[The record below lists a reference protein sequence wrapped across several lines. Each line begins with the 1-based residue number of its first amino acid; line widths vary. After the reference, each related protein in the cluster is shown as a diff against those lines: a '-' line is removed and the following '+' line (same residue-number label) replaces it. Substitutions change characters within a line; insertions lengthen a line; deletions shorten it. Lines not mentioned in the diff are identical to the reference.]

1 MKTVDEF
8 TLLAVVVVGLTLTIV
23 LAFPLL
29 FP

>member
-23 LAFPLL
+23 LALPLL